1 MTIAASRKRPTR
13 ISRREVA
20 DRAGKAAAAK
30 VAALTAAGKIKV
42 VQEEPEEEAPA
53 RRGARPGAP
62 PRRPAT
68 APRRDDHRRNAK
80 LTVVR
85 ALNTDDDERQRSL
98 ASVKRHREREKQRA
112 LQMLQEQTKI
122 VRDVVVPETIT
133 VQELA
138 NRMAERGGDVIKAL
152 MKMGV
157 MATIN
162 QSIDADTAE
171 LVVTEFGHR
180 LKRVSEADVEAGLK
194 QDDDAEA
201 ALESRPPVVTV
212 MGHVDHGKTS
222 LLDALRQTDVVAGE
236 AGGITQ
242 HIGAYQVT
250 LQSGQKITFID
261 TPGHQA
267 FTAMRARGAHVT
279 DIVVLVVAA
288 DDGIKEQ
295 TVEALRHAKAAG
307 APMIIAINKMDKP
320 GANPDKV
327 RQELL
332 QHEIVV
338 ERLGGD
344 VLDIEVSALKKTNL
358 DKLEEA
364 ILLQAEILDLKA
376 NPHRPAE
383 GSVIE
388 AQLERGRGPVATVLI
403 KRGTLKVGDIFV
415 AGSEWGRVRAL
426 IDDRGTNITEA
437 LPAMPVEVLG
447 LYGTPMAGDDFTV
460 ATDEGQARDIAAY
473 RQRRRREQ
481 QAVAG
486 ARGTLE
492 QMFAQAAAG
501 AAKELAVVVKSDVQ
515 GSLEAITGSL
525 EKLGTDEVSVRVLHA
540 AVGGINESD
549 IILAKASH
557 AVIVGFNVRANPQ
570 ARDMARRD
578 NVEIRYYSI
587 IYEVIDDI
595 KAALSGLLSPTRREN
610 FLGNAEIREV
620 FNITKVGKVA
630 GCMVTEGIVKR
641 GGKVRLLRDNVVI
654 HEGTL
659 KTLKRFKDEV
669 REVREGFECG
679 MAFENYDNIEKGDII
694 ECFEVEEVARAL

>member
-1 MTIAASRKRPTR
+1 MSDSTDQDKRPLSLGRTGGKLELRKPIETGQVRQSFPHGRTKTVQVEVRKKRVVGPGGDKPAETPTTAAAAAPAAKPAAAAPARRPVVLPQGLTEEERAHRVRALKGAIADAETR
-13 ISRREVA
+13 RQADADREREREEEERRAAEEARRLEEENKRRATEEEAKRKTEETERRKQDDDRRKQEKAAEDSRREVA

-42 VQEEPEEEAPA
+42 VEEEPEEEP
-53 RRGARPGAP
+53 RRARPGAP
-62 PRRPAT
+62 ARRPAA

-80 LTVVR
+80 LTVNR
-85 ALNTDDDERQRSL
+85 AINTDDDERQRSL

-138 NRMAERGGDVIKAL
+138 NRMAERSGDVIKAL

-171 LVVTEFGHR
+171 LVVSEFGHR

-194 QDDDAEA
+194 QDNDPDAS
-201 ALESRPPVVTV
+201 LEPRPPVVTV

-222 LLDALRQTDVVAGE
+222 LLDALRQTDVAAGE

-250 LQSGQKITFID
+250 LHGGQKITFID

-320 GANPDKV
+320 GANPERV

-388 AQLERGRGPVATVLI
+388 AQLERGRGAVATVLI

-426 IDDRGTNITEA
+426 IDDRGMNVTEA
-437 LPAMPVEVLG
+437 TPAMPVEVLG
-447 LYGTPMAGDDFTV
+447 L
-460 ATDEGQARDIAAY
+460 
-473 RQRRRREQ
+473 
-481 QAVAG
+481 
-486 ARGTLE
+486 
-492 QMFAQAAAG
+492 
-501 AAKELAVVVKSDVQ
+501 S
-515 GSLEAITGSL
+515 
-525 EKLGTDEVSVRVLHA
+525 
-540 AVGGINESD
+540 
-549 IILAKASH
+549 
-557 AVIVGFNVRANPQ
+557 
-570 ARDMARRD
+570 
-578 NVEIRYYSI
+578 
-587 IYEVIDDI
+587 
-595 KAALSGLLSPTRREN
+595 
-610 FLGNAEIREV
+610 
-620 FNITKVGKVA
+620 
-630 GCMVTEGIVKR
+630 
-641 GGKVRLLRDNVVI
+641 
-654 HEGTL
+654 
-659 KTLKRFKDEV
+659 
-669 REVREGFECG
+669 
-679 MAFENYDNIEKGDII
+679 
-694 ECFEVEEVARAL
+694 

>member
-1 MTIAASRKRPTR
+1 MTDNSDHDTKRPLSLGRPSGGGRLELRKPIETGQVRQSFPHGRSKTVQVEVRRKRATPPGQTERQDAAPPGEAAKPAAAATTPATQPARRPMVLRGLTEEERAGRVRALKGAIRADEDARKQAVIDATR
-13 ISRREVA
+13 QREDEARRAEEARRRAEEEGRRRFEEDAKRKLDEEAKRKTEEDTKRRAEEESRRQMAE
-20 DRAGKAAAAK
+20 RAGKAAADK
-30 VAALTAAGKIKV
+30 VAALTAAGKVKA
-42 VQEEPEEEAPA
+42 EEEVEEETTPRRGGLRADVKKAPA
-53 RRGARPGAP
+53 PTRRDE
-62 PRRPAT
+62 PRR
-68 APRRDDHRRNAK
+68 RIGK
-80 LTVVR
+80 LTVTKV
-85 ALNTDDDERQRSL
+85 LNEEDGERMRSL
-98 ASVKRHREREKQRA
+98 ASVRRAREREKQRL
-112 LQMLQEQTKI
+112 LQAQQEPTKI

-138 NRMAERGGDVIKAL
+138 NRMAERGADVIKAL
-152 MKMGV
+152 MRMGV

-162 QSIDADTAE
+162 QVIDADTAE
-171 LVVTEFGHR
+171 LLVTEFGHKI
-180 LKRVSEADVEAGLK
+180 KRVSESDVEIGLK
-194 QDDDAEA
+194 GEDDAEENLA
-201 ALESRPPVVTV
+201 SRPPIVTI

-222 LLDALRQTDVVAGE
+222 LLDALRDTDVASGE

-242 HIGAYQVT
+242 HIGAYQVQ
-250 LQSGQKITFID
+250 LKSGQRITFID

-307 APMIIAINKMDKP
+307 APMIIAINKVDKP
-320 GANPDKV
+320 GANPEKV

-338 ERLGGD
+338 EKLGGD

-426 IDDRGTNITEA
+426 IDDRGMNITEA
-437 LPAMPVEVLG
+437 TPAMPVEVLG
-447 LYGTPMAGDDFTV
+447 LSGAPLAGDDFTV
-460 ATDEGQARDIAAY
+460 AADEGQARDIAAY
-473 RQRRRREQ
+473 RQRLRREQ
-481 QAVAG
+481 QATAG

-501 AAKELAVVVKSDVQ
+501 AAKELTVVVKSDVQ

-525 EKLGTDEVSVRVLHA
+525 EKLGT
-540 AVGGINESD
+540 
-549 IILAKASH
+549 
-557 AVIVGFNVRANPQ
+557 
-570 ARDMARRD
+570 
-578 NVEIRYYSI
+578 
-587 IYEVIDDI
+587 
-595 KAALSGLLSPTRREN
+595 
-610 FLGNAEIREV
+610 
-620 FNITKVGKVA
+620 
-630 GCMVTEGIVKR
+630 
-641 GGKVRLLRDNVVI
+641 
-654 HEGTL
+654 
-659 KTLKRFKDEV
+659 
-669 REVREGFECG
+669 
-679 MAFENYDNIEKGDII
+679 
-694 ECFEVEEVARAL
+694 